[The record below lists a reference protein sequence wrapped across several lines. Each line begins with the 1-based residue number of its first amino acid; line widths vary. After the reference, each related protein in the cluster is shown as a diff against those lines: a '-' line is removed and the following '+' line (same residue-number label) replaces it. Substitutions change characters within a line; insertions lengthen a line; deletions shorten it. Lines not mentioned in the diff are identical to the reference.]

1 MEGKDNIKELFGE
14 KLGGFEANVRPE
26 LWANISSQIGTTV
39 SVASTAGAT
48 LFTKTIIGISV
59 AASIAV
65 VSYFVFTDNKSKELT
80 PNKSSSTPQKESIQN
95 EKEKYVS
102 VVKDK
107 TIEKGDLKN
116 EMLNINVF
124 ENVSSNIAEIN
135 IPAHNSIEQNITQPL
150 IVSENKEEVN
160 KPIILQND
168 QIVTVIKENNV
179 PESVLSSD
187 DIDYI
192 GVLPNV
198 FTPNGDRI
206 NDVLSIETKDLSDFS
221 IVVIDKNSKIVYQST
236 DANFVWDGTTLNGEL
251 VAKGSYIYYITAR
264 NSKGELISK
273 HSMLNIETDR

>member
-1 MEGKDNIKELFGE
+1 
-14 KLGGFEANVRPE
+14 
-26 LWANISSQIGTTV
+26 
-39 SVASTAGAT
+39 
-48 LFTKTIIGISV
+48 
-59 AASIAV
+59 
-65 VSYFVFTDNKSKELT
+65 
-80 PNKSSSTPQKESIQN
+80 
-95 EKEKYVS
+95 
-102 VVKDK
+102 
-107 TIEKGDLKN
+107 
-116 EMLNINVF
+116 MLNINVF